1 MNKEVVRTG
10 WIALLLTLALV
21 LFVGGCSS
29 GGDETTTTTLPV
41 TSLTVTTAP
50 PVALT
55 GDTSSS
61 AIDQLSTFQS
71 KDPFEQ
77 QALPPTTVTTAA
89 PSGGSTTSTTGG
101 GSTSSTTGGSTTST
115 TGGSGSGSTTTTQ
128 PSGVN
133 NTLHSLKILSVDVVN
148 GVPVVTFEVDDT
160 VYEDKREGD
169 VVSTT
174 WGQIEI
180 VSIDAEEQVVVFL
193 HGSETRTLMVGQEF
207 LK

>member
-1 MNKEVVRTG
+1 MNQRMVRTG
-10 WIALLLTLALV
+10 TIALLLALAPV
-21 LFVGGCSS
+21 LFVGGCTS
-29 GGDETTTTTLPV
+29 GDDETTTTTLPA

-50 PVALT
+50 PAEVTGETSSVAL
-55 GDTSSS
+55 
-61 AIDQLSTFQS
+61 DQLSTFRS
-71 KDPFEQ
+71 KDPFKQ
-77 QALPPTTVTTAA
+77 QALPPTTRTTSA
-89 PSGGSTTSTTGG
+89 PGGGSTTPTTGSGSTTSTTG
-101 GSTSSTTGGSTTST
+101 
-115 TGGSGSGSTTTTQ
+115 GSTTTTQ

-133 NTLHSLKILSVDVVN
+133 NALHGLKILSVDVVN

-174 WGQIEI
+174 WGQIKV